1 VLALYDHPIS
11 SNALKVRFLL
21 AELGLPY
28 ERRGVPMERPRPQ
41 WYVDINPLAGIPA
54 LDDDGFVL
62 TESNAIL
69 RYLAN
74 REGRDDLYPAEP
86 VQRAMIDAFLDR
98 FSLTLRPALFRVE
111 VDALGFTPQGGFRTR
126 DPEPDKARVTEGEIA
141 PTLRTFDAIV
151 GDSGYA
157 LGRFTIA
164 DCAAAPALF
173 RTTKTGID
181 LSQYPNLARW
191 RDTVIARPAFAQA
204 EPVE

>member
-1 VLALYDHPIS
+1 VLALYDHPVS

-21 AELGLPY
+21 AELELSY
-28 ERRGVPMERPRPQ
+28 ERRHVPIERPRPQ

-62 TESNAIL
+62 TESNSIL

-74 REGRDDLYPAEP
+74 REGRGDLYPAEHA
-86 VQRAMIDAFLDR
+86 QRAMVDAFLDR

-111 VDALGFTPQGGFRTR
+111 VDALGFTPEGGFRSR
-126 DPEPDKARVTEGEIA
+126 DPDPVTARATEAEVA
-141 PTLRTFDAIV
+141 PVLRTFDAVV
-151 GDSGYA
+151 GETGFA

-173 RTTKTGID
+173 RTTKTGMD
-181 LSQYPNLARW
+181 LAPYPNLLRW
-191 RDTVIARPAFAQA
+191 RDTLIGRPAFAAA
-204 EPVE
+204 EPIE

>member
-1 VLALYDHPIS
+1 VLALYDHPVS

-21 AELGLPY
+21 AELELPY
-28 ERRGVPMERPRPQ
+28 ERRTVPIERPRPQ
-41 WYVDINPLAGIPA
+41 WYVDINPLGGIPA

-62 TESNAIL
+62 TESNSIL

-86 VQRAMIDAFLDR
+86 RERGRVDAFLDR
-98 FSLTLRPALFRVE
+98 FSLSLRPALFRVE
-111 VDALGFTPQGGFRTR
+111 ADAMGFTPLGGLRTR
-126 DPEPDKARVTEGEIA
+126 EPDPDAARATEREIA

-151 GDSGYA
+151 GNSGYV
-157 LGRFTIA
+157 LGGFTIA

-173 RTTKTGID
+173 RTTVTGLD
-181 LSQYPNLARW
+181 LAPYPNLLKW
-191 RDTVIARPAFAQA
+191 RDTLVSRPGFAAA

>member
-1 VLALYDHPIS
+1 VLALYDHPVS

-21 AELGLPY
+21 AELELPY
-28 ERRGVPMERPRPQ
+28 ERRHVPIERPRPQ
-41 WYVDINPLAGIPA
+41 WYVDVNPLAGIPA

-62 TESNAIL
+62 TESNSIL

-74 REGRDDLYPAEP
+74 REGRGDLYPAEHA
-86 VQRAMIDAFLDR
+86 QRAMVDAFLDR

-111 VDALGFTPQGGFRTR
+111 ADALGFTPEGGFRSR
-126 DPEPDKARVTEGEIA
+126 EPDPAAARATEAEVA
-141 PTLRTFDAIV
+141 PILRTFDAVV
-151 GDSGYA
+151 GDTGFA

-173 RTTKTGID
+173 RTTKTGMD
-181 LSQYPNLARW
+181 LAPYPNLLRW
-191 RDTVIARPAFAQA
+191 RGTLIGRPAFAAA